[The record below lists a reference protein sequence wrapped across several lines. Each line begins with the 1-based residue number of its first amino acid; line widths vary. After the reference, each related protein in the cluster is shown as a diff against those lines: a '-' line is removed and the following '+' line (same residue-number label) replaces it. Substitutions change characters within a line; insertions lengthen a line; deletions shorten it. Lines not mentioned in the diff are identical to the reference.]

1 MSRVVDRVRSGR
13 TLRCVVAALLLTLA
27 SAHAGQV
34 AFGSRTLDV
43 PDPDGFV
50 PLAKSVPRFNPMAQ
64 AYLPQNIRL
73 VDTYAL
79 PADAA
84 AMQQGNGAEMRRYFQ
99 MQVPRSADGVPVSNE
114 DFAAAATEIENGI
127 RQALG
132 DAGRAIKEQADKGN
146 AEIKRQT
153 SVDPQLTLSETGF
166 LGTFRK
172 EPWGQFFTIKTKASA
187 QGVAGKPQQIVGAG
201 AAVLVNYQ
209 LVFLYCYAHYD
220 NEGDRQW
227 AEKSVSAW
235 ADQVHG
241 ANPDDPT
248 VGKHIAS
255 HGFNLKEVL
264 RWGVIG
270 GAIGLLVW
278 FFGKIFRRE

>member
-1 MSRVVDRVRSGR
+1 MFRVVDRVRVAR
-13 TLRCVVAALLLTLA
+13 TLRCVVAGLLLTLA
-27 SAHAGQV
+27 VAHAGQV
-34 AFGSRTLDV
+34 AFGSRTLYV
-43 PDPDGFV
+43 PDPDGFL
-50 PLAKSVPRFNPMAQ
+50 PLAKSVPRFNQMAQ
-64 AYLPQNIRL
+64 AYLPQAIRL
-73 VDTYAL
+73 VDTYAT

-84 AMQQGNGAEMRRYFQ
+84 AMQQGNSAGMRRYFQ

-114 DFAAAATEIENGI
+114 EFAAAADEIENGI
-127 RQALG
+127 RKALG
-132 DAGRAIKEQADKGN
+132 DAAQTIKQQADKGN

-153 SVDPQLTLSETGF
+153 SVDPQLTLSDVGY
-166 LGTFRK
+166 LGVFRK

-187 QGVAGKPQQIVGAG
+187 QGVMAKPQLIVGAG

-209 LVFLYCYAHYD
+209 IVFLYCYANYN

-227 AEKSVSAW
+227 AEKSVSEW

-248 VGKHIAS
+248 VGNHIPS
-255 HGFNLKEVL
+255 HGFNFKEML

-270 GAIGLLVW
+270 GVIGLLAW
-278 FFGKIFRRE
+278 FFGKIFRR